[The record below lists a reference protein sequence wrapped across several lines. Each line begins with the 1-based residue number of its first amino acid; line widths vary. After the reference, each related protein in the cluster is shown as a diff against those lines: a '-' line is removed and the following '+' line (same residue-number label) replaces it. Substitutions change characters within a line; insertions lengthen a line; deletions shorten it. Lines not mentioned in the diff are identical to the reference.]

1 MRDHAYDRITY
12 RPSELEHRY
21 GPDVHILAEPLAL
34 TQLARL
40 CAKGTYQ
47 PEINRLVGELYR
59 DLLRTVVNAEF
70 PRHEATTPTRMID
83 HSPQGVFQGEL
94 IDPEVRAVTVNIA
107 RAGTLP
113 SQITYD
119 FLNTLLDPRLV
130 RQDHFVMARVL
141 DQAAKVVGAQ
151 ISGSKIGGDVDD
163 AILLFPDPMGATGSS
178 ICMALDTYGASVV
191 GKPRK
196 VIAAH
201 LIVTPE
207 YVRRVTAQHPGTIVY
222 ALRLDRGLSP
232 PEVFD
237 TVPGTLW
244 DRERGLDDRQYIVPG
259 GGGFGELM
267 NNAYV

>member
-1 MRDHAYDRITY
+1 MRDHAYDEIPY
-12 RPSELEHRY
+12 RAPEMPHRY
-21 GPDVHILAEPLAL
+21 GPSVHVLADPLAL

-40 CAKGTYQ
+40 CAKGTNQ
-47 PEINRLVGELYR
+47 PDINRLVGELYR
-59 DLLRTVVNAEF
+59 DLLRVVVNAEF
-70 PRHEATTPTRMID
+70 PRRAAATP
-83 HSPQGVFQGEL
+83 
-94 IDPEVRAVTVNIA
+94 
-107 RAGTLP
+107 
-113 SQITYD
+113 
-119 FLNTLLDPRLV
+119 
-130 RQDHFVMARVL
+130 ARVM
-141 DQAAKVVGAQ
+141 DEASKVIGAR

-163 AILLFPDPMGATGSS
+163 AILLFPDPMGATGGS
-178 ICMALDTYGASVV
+178 ICTALDAYKTQVV
-191 GKPRK
+191 GSPRK

-207 YVRRVTAQHPGTIVY
+207 YVKRVTAQHPGTLIY

-244 DRERGLDDRQYIVPG
+244 ERERGLDDRQYIVPG

>member
-1 MRDHAYDRITY
+1 MRDHSYDRVPY
-12 RPSELEHRY
+12 RAPQIDHRY
-21 GPDVHILAEPLAL
+21 GAAVHILADPLAL

-47 PEINRLVGELYR
+47 PEINTLVAVLYR
-59 DLLRTVVNAEF
+59 DLLRVVVKSEF
-70 PRHEATTPTRMID
+70 PRHQTATATRMID
-83 HSPQGVFQGEL
+83 STPQGVFHGETV
-94 IDPEVRAVTVNIA
+94 DPEVRAVTVNIA

-119 FLNTLLDPRLV
+119 FLNTLLDPRVV

-141 DQAAKVVGAQ
+141 DDAAKVIGAH

-163 AILLFPDPMGATGSS
+163 AILVFPDPMGATGSS
-178 ICMALDTYGASVV
+178 ICMALDTYRASVM

-196 VIAAH
+196 VVAAH

-207 YVRRVTAQHPGTIVY
+207 YVRRVTAQHPGTIIY

-244 DRERGLDDRQYIVPG
+244 ERERGLDDRQYIVPG

>member
-1 MRDHAYDRITY
+1 MRDHTYDRVVFRTPQI
-12 RPSELEHRY
+12 EHRY
-21 GPDVHILAEPLAL
+21 GANVHILADPLAL
-34 TQLARL
+34 TQLAKL

-47 PEINRLVGELYR
+47 PEINTLVGVLYR
-59 DLLRTVVNAEF
+59 DMLRAIVNAEF
-70 PRHEATTPTRMID
+70 PRRATATPTRMID
-83 HSPQGVFQGEL
+83 TTPQGVFHGEM
-94 IDPEVRAVTVNIA
+94 IDPEVRVVTVNIA

-119 FLNTLLDPRLV
+119 FFNTLLDPRLV

-141 DQAAKVVGAQ
+141 DEASKVIGAR

-163 AILLFPDPMGATGSS
+163 AILLFPDPMGATGGS
-178 ICMALDTYGASVV
+178 ICTALDTYKAQVV
-191 GKPRK
+191 GSPRK
-196 VIAAH
+196 TIAAH

-207 YVRRVTAQHPGTIVY
+207 YVKRVTTQHPGTIIY
-222 ALRLDRGLSP
+222 ALRVDRGLSP

-237 TVPGTLW
+237 TVPGTSWEL
-244 DRERGLDDRQYIVPG
+244 ERGLDDRQYIVPG